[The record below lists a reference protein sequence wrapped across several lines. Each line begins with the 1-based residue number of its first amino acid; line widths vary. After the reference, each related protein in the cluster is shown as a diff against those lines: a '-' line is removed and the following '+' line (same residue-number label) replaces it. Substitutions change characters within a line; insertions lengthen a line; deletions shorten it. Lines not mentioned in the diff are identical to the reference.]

1 MTYSNDLRSCD
12 AFKGVTWGY
21 KNNAKEL
28 LTS

>member
-12 AFKGVTWGY
+12 AFKGVSWGY
-21 KNNAKEL
+21 ENNAKEL